1 MTVLQRI
8 EYALL
13 CLALMALP
21 LSWNVC
27 LWVMAAL
34 AIVAVVRAVA
44 ERSYSRVPVLNRWVG
59 AGLIALVGWY
69 AASLLWT
76 ANMEFGIREVL
87 GKGFLAVGGMV
98 LILGDFHYLNRE
110 RTDRIFSLF
119 TIELCL
125 IALASWGVEC
135 YKVLASTGGAAHFY
149 WMHHTYMAMYVM
161 LGYVWVMNKLRC
173 KTDWM
178 LVLEA
183 LLLCTL
189 MVGINSKA
197 GLLCMGVVT
206 ALFIIFGVVKKN
218 MKWCGLV
225 FVLGI
230 CTIAGTYLAHPMQHN
245 HKEKV
250 SVWLGDDATGNNP
263 FETWETSGNSLMR
276 VNPIIGAGAGDYL
289 DELAVGYAEQG
300 QMENIRRGYNS
311 HNTYLDTTLATGV
324 IGLIILVCV
333 ICGGFVMAL
342 NRKDMV
348 MTMALVVITST
359 MMLESI
365 LERQMGCLFFSWV
378 LMMCAATSGQR
389 FKQSEFES

>member
-1 MTVLQRI
+1 M
-8 EYALL
+8 
-13 CLALMALP
+13 
-21 LSWNVC
+21 
-27 LWVMAAL
+27 
-34 AIVAVVRAVA
+34 
-44 ERSYSRVPVLNRWVG
+44 RSCATCV
-59 AGLIALVGWY
+59 
-69 AASLLWT
+69 
-76 ANMEFGIREVL
+76 
-87 GKGFLAVGGMV
+87 
-98 LILGDFHYLNRE
+98 
-110 RTDRIFSLF
+110 
-119 TIELCL
+119 
-125 IALASWGVEC
+125 
-135 YKVLASTGGAAHFY
+135 ASTS
-149 WMHHTYMAMYVM
+149 
-161 LGYVWVMNKLRC
+161 
-173 KTDWM
+173 
-178 LVLEA
+178 
-183 LLLCTL
+183 
-189 MVGINSKA
+189 VGINSKA
-197 GLLCMGVVT
+197 GLLCMGVATV
-206 ALFIIFGVVKKN
+206 LFIILGLVKKN
-218 MKWCGLV
+218 MKWCGVV

-263 FETWETSGNSLMR
+263 FETWENSGNRLKR
-276 VNPIIGAGAGDYL
+276 VNPIIGAGDYL

-348 MTMALVVITST
+348 MTMALVVIIST

-378 LMMCAATSGQR
+378 LMMCAATSGLR